1 MNTSIINEPQLLVT
15 VSDPTMLTKLKNA
28 IKMMNGVSS
37 KRFDKALKLC
47 KKRGYPIEELRK
59 AIAILVENGS
69 LPSEYKPHILH
80 GNHEGEWEAHIKPDW
95 LLVWEQNDD
104 ELTLL
109 MLTTGTHSD
118 VFGKTRRIRNLM
130 ASNQGCHFQKNLAD
144 GYV

>member
-1 MNTSIINEPQLLVT
+1 
-15 VSDPTMLTKLKNA
+15 
-28 IKMMNGVSS
+28 MMYKFGTT

-80 GNHEGEWEAHIKPDW
+80 GNLEGEWEAHIKPDW

-118 VFGKTRRIRNLM
+118 VFGKTRR
-130 ASNQGCHFQKNLAD
+130 
-144 GYV
+144 